1 MKWQEVKKV
10 LKIIGKGL
18 YMIFL
23 FPVVFIIKYLLKD
36 GLAMFEDMK
45 NMKYV
50 LLSILFISPI
60 FIIVELINYLRGI

>member
-10 LKIIGKGL
+10 LKIIGKSL

-23 FPVVFIIKYLLKD
+23 FPIVFIFKYVLKD

-45 NMKYV
+45 NLKYV
-50 LLSILFISPI
+50 LISILFIAPI